1 MASST
6 VTSRSRTST
15 YVGDRAVDDADSHL
29 MESPSWLYEHA
40 DASTRALLP
49 EMSLKAAGADA
60 DERIEAAVSNGPSV
74 DATELTGASLMAGA
88 KGWGAPGAMSGE
100 DRSVALDVMGF
111 RRQLVFS
118 TFCSLQYLFSDDLD
132 LVYGGADANNRGMAE
147 FCGHDDRLLPV
158 ASLPL
163 NDLDRAEQTLDTALE
178 LGCAAMWI
186 PYRPVAGHSP
196 AHVDV
201 DRIWARIAE
210 AGVPFVLHIGGGR
223 STLNRAFHDNG
234 RPKPV
239 DAHGGGENLRAKDF
253 VSVHHGVE
261 TFLSCLLLDGVF
273 ERHPDLRCGVIELGA
288 SWVPGF
294 LRLVDHAVRSFG
306 RNEPMLK
313 ELSMEPSGYARRQI
327 RFTPFQFE
335 DVGWLIDQAGPEL
348 FLFSS
353 DYPHPE
359 GGRDPLAK
367 FEASLDRHRIDAPA
381 RQRFY
386 SGNFED
392 LITNTARETV

>member
-1 MASST
+1 
-6 VTSRSRTST
+6 
-15 YVGDRAVDDADSHL
+15 
-29 MESPSWLYEHA
+29 MESPSWLFDYA
-40 DASTRALLP
+40 DPSVRALLP
-49 EMSLKAAGADA
+49 EINLELGGAGAEQLVEQAVGGSARSA
-60 DERIEAAVSNGPSV
+60 DP
-74 DATELTGASLMAGA
+74 TELSGSSLMAGS
-88 KGWGAPGAMSGE
+88 KGWAAPGAMSGE
-100 DRSVALDVMGF
+100 ERSGALDVLGF
-111 RRQLVFS
+111 RQQLVFS
-118 TFCSLQYLFSDDLD
+118 TFSSLQYLFSKDLD
-132 LVYGGADANNRGMAE
+132 LVYGGAEAHNRGIAD
-147 FCGHDDRLLPV
+147 FCAHDDRLLPV

-163 NDLDRAEQTLDTALE
+163 NDLDQAERTLDTALE

-223 STLNRAFHDNG
+223 STLNAAFHDNG

-253 VSVHHGVE
+253 ASTHHGVE

-288 SWVPGF
+288 TWVPGF
-294 LRLVDHAVRSFG
+294 LRIADNAVRSFG

-313 ELSMEPSGYARRQI
+313 ELSMEPSEYARRQI

-335 DVGWLIDQAGPEL
+335 DVGWLVDQGGPEL

-367 FEASLDRHRIDAPA
+367 FEASLDRHGIDDAA

-392 LITNTARETV
+392 LITASPKEIVS